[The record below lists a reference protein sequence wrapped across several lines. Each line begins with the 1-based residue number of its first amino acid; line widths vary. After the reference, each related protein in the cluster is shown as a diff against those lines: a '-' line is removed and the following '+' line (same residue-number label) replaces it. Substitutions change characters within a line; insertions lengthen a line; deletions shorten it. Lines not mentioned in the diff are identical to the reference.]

1 MSMLALT
8 FVSCEDID
16 FEEGKPQT
24 NPQEPLMSFDG
35 LSVGLGDN
43 LGAALDLSTL
53 STESLNAV
61 KTVQTPALTE
71 GQTVEYVAYVGSD
84 ENFSNAQP
92 LSVVNGNVDKAK
104 VNSLFREF
112 YGRSPKARDLYFRFA
127 AFIAE
132 GKSWTRVGT
141 KDTYFAATKVSVTP
155 IPESFTI
162 ESAYYLIGG
171 MQGWSWDTLIKF
183 DHSDADVYDDPE
195 FTVTFKCDANCY
207 WKIVP
212 QSAVESGLTWDNTN
226 IIGVVTDGDT
236 AMEGKLINSGAN
248 AAQIVEAGTYVL
260 TINMMDNTYKLVKK
274 LEPSQL
280 YVIGTPNGWNINGG
294 DVPLNKTTGAVYAGT
309 VSLNAGQNMFRF
321 YAALGDWE
329 SNSYGSQVNDSP
341 INCTDKLVDGNYS
354 GDIVAGKGSFE
365 FNLDAAADYNFTVDL
380 DAMTFKMELVP
391 EDPSK
396 WTYLYV
402 VGNLNG
408 WNTAVTATEGEMV
421 CKNGSNIYTGTF
433 DFPDSGDGKSY
444 FRFFTELNGTWDK
457 SVQVGSGNDGNV
469 DLEFEDGMAMA
480 VAEAQTEG
488 CFVVPA
494 GKYTVTADLN
504 EMIITVS
511 KAE

>member
-1 MSMLALT
+1 
-8 FVSCEDID
+8 
-16 FEEGKPQT
+16 
-24 NPQEPLMSFDG
+24 
-35 LSVGLGDN
+35 
-43 LGAALDLSTL
+43 
-53 STESLNAV
+53 
-61 KTVQTPALTE
+61 
-71 GQTVEYVAYVGSD
+71 
-84 ENFSNAQP
+84 
-92 LSVVNGNVDKAK
+92 
-104 VNSLFREF
+104 
-112 YGRSPKARDLYFRFA
+112 
-127 AFIAE
+127 
-132 GKSWTRVGT
+132 
-141 KDTYFAATKVSVTP
+141 
-155 IPESFTI
+155 
-162 ESAYYLIGG
+162 
-171 MQGWSWDTLIKF
+171 
-183 DHSDADVYDDPE
+183 
-195 FTVTFKCDANCY
+195 
-207 WKIVP
+207 
-212 QSAVESGLTWDNTN
+212 
-226 IIGVVTDGDT
+226 
-236 AMEGKLINSGAN
+236 
-248 AAQIVEAGTYVL
+248 
-260 TINMMDNTYKLVKK
+260 
-274 LEPSQL
+274 
-280 YVIGTPNGWNINGG
+280 
-294 DVPLNKTTGAVYAGT
+294 
-309 VSLNAGQNMFRF
+309 MFRF
-321 YAALGDWE
+321 YAALGDWN

-391 EDPSK
+391 EDPSQ

-408 WNTAVTATEGEMV
+408 WNTAATATEGEMV

>member
-1 MSMLALT
+1 
-8 FVSCEDID
+8 
-16 FEEGKPQT
+16 
-24 NPQEPLMSFDG
+24 
-35 LSVGLGDN
+35 
-43 LGAALDLSTL
+43 
-53 STESLNAV
+53 
-61 KTVQTPALTE
+61 
-71 GQTVEYVAYVGSD
+71 
-84 ENFSNAQP
+84 
-92 LSVVNGNVDKAK
+92 
-104 VNSLFREF
+104 
-112 YGRSPKARDLYFRFA
+112 
-127 AFIAE
+127 
-132 GKSWTRVGT
+132 
-141 KDTYFAATKVSVTP
+141 
-155 IPESFTI
+155 
-162 ESAYYLIGG
+162 
-171 MQGWSWDTLIKF
+171 
-183 DHSDADVYDDPE
+183 
-195 FTVTFKCDANCY
+195 
-207 WKIVP
+207 
-212 QSAVESGLTWDNTN
+212 
-226 IIGVVTDGDT
+226 
-236 AMEGKLINSGAN
+236 MEGKLINSGAN

-321 YAALGDWE
+321 YAALGDWN

-402 VGNLNG
+402 VGNING
-408 WNTAVTATEGEMV
+408 WNTAATATEGEMV